1 MENIDERLILTHIR
15 NFVRVV
21 TSDDLWYDFASSN
34 VKTDEELAVM
44 ERAGR
49 PSRRQISSNSALLP
63 VFGDVQRAITYWIP
77 EMERYLE
84 KRNHENRLLG
94 LLPDLTSPMP
104 DAQLLRLIEERNLSG
119 RDLLSLCAVSSRMND
134 ICMAHQRD
142 LFLRRIEREF
152 PRYET
157 DNLNGNER
165 EAYEILMSG
174 KRINRIDLNQTR
186 PFIDLDFSDFGS
198 VISASIGEDAY
209 QNNNLFAFVISGG
222 ILMTCAQLDEHT
234 SLANASKLLSR
245 NFENLDEALLPVRAE
260 IPGDVAEVMKV
271 AVNNGYMAIIGSD
284 RNVYVHAPSQMEE
297 ESIGVNSWFLIAN
310 NEGQSLA
317 QAGLVPTEIKF
328 SRVSYDEITDVS
340 LSLIILTGDAVT
352 IVTLPVRSYNG
363 IRGSHHIGYYYVG
376 YDVKNIF
383 VPDSYQIVFI
393 NQNNQAAS
401 VGFHITD
408 SGFISLTEET
418 PYHANYGIRNILD
431 DAKIIITE
439 PDGRV
444 LDTQEVEMELD
455 FNRQVRTQQNVK
467 NLIRS
472 ATGIIKAILYNDG
485 QLQVIVNDVEFKTI
499 RDVQDI
505 IGMLGST
512 LFYLF

>member
-1 MENIDERLILTHIR
+1 
-15 NFVRVV
+15 
-21 TSDDLWYDFASSN
+21 
-34 VKTDEELAVM
+34 
-44 ERAGR
+44 
-49 PSRRQISSNSALLP
+49 
-63 VFGDVQRAITYWIP
+63 
-77 EMERYLE
+77 
-84 KRNHENRLLG
+84 
-94 LLPDLTSPMP
+94 
-104 DAQLLRLIEERNLSG
+104 
-119 RDLLSLCAVSSRMND
+119 
-134 ICMAHQRD
+134 
-142 LFLRRIEREF
+142 
-152 PRYET
+152 
-157 DNLNGNER
+157 
-165 EAYEILMSG
+165 
-174 KRINRIDLNQTR
+174 
-186 PFIDLDFSDFGS
+186 
-198 VISASIGEDAY
+198 
-209 QNNNLFAFVISGG
+209 
-222 ILMTCAQLDEHT
+222 
-234 SLANASKLLSR
+234 
-245 NFENLDEALLPVRAE
+245 
-260 IPGDVAEVMKV
+260 
-271 AVNNGYMAIIGSD
+271 
-284 RNVYVHAPSQMEE
+284 
-297 ESIGVNSWFLIAN
+297 
-310 NEGQSLA
+310 
-317 QAGLVPTEIKF
+317 
-328 SRVSYDEITDVS
+328 
-340 LSLIILTGDAVT
+340 
-352 IVTLPVRSYNG
+352 LPVRSYNG